1 MRTATT
7 FIFSILLSITNYC
20 DAQTF
25 SVKDLI
31 GTKWEQ
37 VKDYEAHTKT
47 VIEFTDS
54 EMIEYSIS
62 LYIDKT
68 FRWPRPYYFSPT
80 IPTSFDKN
88 KVGKVTTGRYIVIL
102 YKDERMVYK
111 TIQKIS
117 SDTLILYRRKVNSI
131 GGEEQTYV
139 YKRIK

>member
-1 MRTATT
+1 MRTIT
-7 FIFSILLSITNYC
+7 FLVFSLFLSIVGC

-25 SVKDLI
+25 TVKDLI

-37 VKDYEAHTKT
+37 VKDSKATTKT
-47 VIEFTDS
+47 VVEFTDKD
-54 EMIEYSIS
+54 MIEYCTH
-62 LYIDKT
+62 LYTNTK

-139 YKRIK
+139 YKRLK

>member
-1 MRTATT
+1 MRPIT
-7 FIFSILLSITNYC
+7 FLVFSLFLSIVGC

-25 SVKDLI
+25 TVKDLI

-37 VKDYEAHTKT
+37 VKDSKATTKT
-47 VIEFTDS
+47 VVEFTDKD
-54 EMIEYSIS
+54 MIEYCTH
-62 LYIDKT
+62 LYTNTK

-131 GGEEQTYV
+131 GGKEQTYV